1 MLVRGV
7 SGGGRKISSARR
19 NESDYHLD
27 VRLVLRP
34 IDILNVAGADCAGGD
49 FGLKVAVGGGDRREE
64 GIKAGEHCGRL
75 FVSCMAWEEGGG
87 EKIQSDE
94 GNTGAIFG
102 FLVRVGLV
110 DTMWCGGDSSFL
122 AKSKRKPGGRVSES
136 FRGMLA
142 ICGGGGGVWWG

>member
-1 MLVRGV
+1 MLRAPIVPAAISDSR
-7 SGGGRKISSARR
+7 SRLAAEIAGRKALRR
-19 NESDYHLD
+19 EST
-27 VRLVLRP
+27 
-34 IDILNVAGADCAGGD
+34 
-49 FGLKVAVGGGDRREE
+49 VGGLLSAVWHGRR
-64 GIKAGEHCGRL
+64 
-75 FVSCMAWEEGGG
+75 GG

-122 AKSKRKPGGRVSES
+122 SKSKRKPGGRVSES

-142 ICGGGGGVWWG
+142 ICGGGGGGGGGVWWG